1 MAPAVSSTT
10 DLRGAHLSRALR
22 AVHSSPQALSRAD
35 LARVLGCTRATAGAL
50 VADLER
56 LGLIEQKDVIVSG
69 GRGRPSTLLGPS
81 ANGPVVVAV
90 EIGTDAVRAAHV
102 PVTGGL
108 VDVQTRPLRSH
119 AVPDVLAVVGELLT
133 SRLDALGAR
142 VAGVGIAV
150 HGLVDRVSGE
160 VLSAPGLG
168 WFGPA
173 VDVLGCLG
181 FRSEHASS
189 PQERQRMHVGN
200 VATLVAVAE
209 TVRGRAVKDAG
220 EPTGP
225 GEADTPGS
233 GADSGAVGTVLVLHA
248 DVGLGGA
255 LLMDGRAVTGRRG
268 LAGEYGHLPFGTQDR
283 VCRCGARGCW
293 ETEVDQMALAREAG
307 LTVAPGAASAA
318 ADVVFA
324 AMTSAAGG
332 VSASGRRRGAGGRSA
347 DRETAPVPAAGAAR
361 ATPGTAD
368 PANGL
373 VAVDPQRAAE
383 AVHRAAVSLGR
394 GIGALVLVHDPDLV
408 LLSGHAA
415 ALLRAAP
422 QVVRAA
428 ITADGGGPGGLFG
441 AGYGVL
447 PVEEIALGADAGLVG
462 AAEAVFGALLDDVS
476 LLTAGWVR
484 S

>member
-1 MAPAVSSTT
+1 MIAPAVSSTT

-35 LARVLGCTRATAGAL
+35 LARRLGCTRATAGAL

-90 EIGTDAVRAAHV
+90 QIGTDAVRAAHV
-102 PVTGGL
+102 PLTGGL
-108 VDVQTRPLRSH
+108 VDAQTRPLRSH
-119 AVPDVLAVVGELLT
+119 AVDDVLAVVREVLD

-150 HGLVDRVSGE
+150 HGLVDGVSGE

-168 WFGPA
+168 WAGPA
-173 VDVLGCLG
+173 VDVLGWLG
-181 FRSEHASS
+181 FRSE
-189 PQERQRMHVGN
+189 QRTHVGN

-209 TVRGRAVKDAG
+209 SVRGRAVEDADG
-220 EPTGP
+220 VGQ
-225 GEADTPGS
+225 ADDSGS
-233 GADSGAVGTVLVLHA
+233 GSGGTVLVLHA

-268 LAGEYGHLPFGTQDR
+268 LAGEYGHLPFGTRDR

-293 ETEVDQMALAREAG
+293 ETEVDQVALAREAG
-307 LTVAPGAASAA
+307 LTAAPGAASAA
-318 ADVVFA
+318 ADVVLA
-324 AMTSAAGG
+324 AMTSTAGG
-332 VSASGRRRGAGGRSA
+332 VSSGDQVRSAGGWSPEG
-347 DRETAPVPAAGAAR
+347 DTEPVRTAGAVSAV
-361 ATPGTAD
+361 PGAAD
-368 PANGL
+368 LADGQ
-373 VAVDPQRAAE
+373 VQVDPQRAAD

-415 ALLRAAP
+415 ELLRAAP
-422 QVVRAA
+422 QVVREA
-428 ITADGGGPGGLFG
+428 ITADGGGRSGLFG
-441 AGYGVL
+441 AGYGVP
-447 PVEEIALGADAGLVG
+447 PVQEIALGADAGLVG

-476 LLTAGWVR
+476 LLTTGWVR